1 MDHGQVPRAAPGTSS
16 STAPARSVRVAYY
29 TSSTT
34 GVGRLVTGMAIGN
47 ALKRKGVSCKYTI
60 IHSSPFGH
68 LAENFNTL
76 WVPVE
81 TEDDLA
87 PGKWHRSVL
96 YKTLRKLKP
105 DLLIVHHQWFMVHH
119 FIEELPGK
127 KIYLSDQALDSHF
140 RVPLPSG
147 AIAFEPGS
155 YDKVIAIEPFRSAVP
170 METVNPVILKN
181 HDEILPRETALR
193 RFGLDGTKPV
203 AFYGLSGRPEYFE
216 RFKDKY
222 AYLENEGYDVIY
234 SGTYQGGLFPVV
246 DYFNA
251 VDLLVCGGG
260 YNQVWEANFFGKK
273 ALFEILEANF
283 SDQKLRIEASEAFS
297 FDVNGADQLAN
308 IILSL

>member
-1 MDHGQVPRAAPGTSS
+1 M
-16 STAPARSVRVAYY
+16 RVAYY

-119 FIEELPGK
+119 FIEELPAKRSIFQTRPWTATSGS
-127 KIYLSDQALDSHF
+127 LSPRA
-140 RVPLPSG
+140 PLP
-147 AIAFEPGS
+147 
-155 YDKVIAIEPFRSAVP
+155 
-170 METVNPVILKN
+170 
-181 HDEILPRETALR
+181 
-193 RFGLDGTKPV
+193 
-203 AFYGLSGRPEYFE
+203 LSRAATI
-216 RFKDKY
+216 K
-222 AYLENEGYDVIY
+222 
-234 SGTYQGGLFPVV
+234 
-246 DYFNA
+246 
-251 VDLLVCGGG
+251 
-260 YNQVWEANFFGKK
+260 
-273 ALFEILEANF
+273 
-283 SDQKLRIEASEAFS
+283 
-297 FDVNGADQLAN
+297 
-308 IILSL
+308 